1 MKKIPF
7 IYLLIFLS
15 FQAFPQKNEDFIK
28 AEDSLKVLGN
38 LILNGESDFIKYNA
52 NEKFL
57 ILLEGTLISENSFNY
72 PFDSLTMI
80 ARINSPDNKFRI
92 FNWNIKKADNTYE
105 YFGFIQAW
113 NSKQKKYTLYPL
125 KDNSDKITKP
135 ESQLLDNLNWYGAHY
150 YKLIYNKSGGKK
162 YYTLLGWDG
171 NDLLTQKKI
180 IDVLVFNS
188 NDKPIFGA
196 SIFKYN
202 KKVQK
207 RVIFEYSATVSMSLK
222 FEKQYMLYGKK
233 SRKMI
238 IFDRLAPLDP
248 NLEGQY
254 QFYYP
259 ETNIFDAFIFRM
271 GKWTMLKDVDARM
284 QKMTKEEKA
293 KIKKIIK
300 EQKKYQRN

>member
-1 MKKIPF
+1 MKKILF
-7 IYLLIFLS
+7 LYLLIFLS

-38 LILNGESDFIKYNA
+38 LIRDGENDFIKYNA

-57 ILLEGTLISENSFNY
+57 TLLESTLLGENSFSY
-72 PFDSLTMI
+72 PFDSLNMI
-80 ARINSPDNKFRI
+80 ARICSPDNKFRI

-105 YFGFIQAW
+105 YFGLIQVW
-113 NSKQKKYTLYPL
+113 NKKQKKYFLYPL
-125 KDNSDKITKP
+125 KDNSDKIIKP
-135 ESQLLDNLNWYGAHY
+135 ESQVLDDQNWYGALY
-150 YKLIYNKSGGKK
+150 YKLIYSKSGGKK

-171 NDLLTQKKI
+171 NNLITQKKI

-188 NDKPIFGA
+188 NDKPVFGA

-207 RVIFEYSATVSMSLK
+207 RVIFEYSATSSMSLK
-222 FEKQYMLYGKK
+222 YEKQYMLYGKK

-238 IFDRLAPLDP
+238 VFDRLAPLNP
-248 NLEGQY
+248 SMEGQY

-259 ETNIFDAFIFRM
+259 ETNIFDALIFRM

-293 KIKKIIK
+293 EIKKILK
-300 EQKKYQRN
+300 EQKKHQRN